1 MANEGKKIASVDAGS
16 MNELYASEVKRMTA
30 KVAGEVDTKT
40 EGPTPAD
47 AQAFK
52 DHSEYIDLLENVLK
66 DDKKQDWN
74 PNDEV
79 LD

>member
-1 MANEGKKIASVDAGS
+1 MAEKIATHAQA
-16 MNELYASEVKRMTA
+16 MNALYAGEIKRIASKT
-30 KVAGEVDTKT
+30 AGEVDTKT

-52 DHSEYIDLLENVLK
+52 DKAEYIKTLEDVLAE
-66 DDKKQDWN
+66 DKREGWN
-74 PNDEV
+74 PNDEI